1 LDVLKKG
8 NENPFLHGKAPKKH
22 FEFRPVLQPDPLNN
36 LTGERR
42 QEVVRLIGAQSKAEF
57 DKQLQNIRELLGRYN
72 PFQLLA
78 HLCYYDQLVLDGK
91 KDSEYEPIDQC
102 MVEWLQAL
110 VLMIPET
117 DLSQS
122 LDSIP
127 EGDVLTGLNA
137 SLHSVQQSYSMMRL
151 GKEHENSEAAVVAE
165 MMRQQTAFIRNDG
178 FPSQIRRLQEEV
190 FRSLDQEFER
200 REGYRLSDIVDV
212 LWKLSAV
219 VETRLNVDL
228 ELRRRILGQKTSD
241 KIIEQFAPV
250 IGQDAAKVKQEMAG
264 FFDDVKKVRVAIT
277 NHLDAHNFRF
287 FYFNESDIRAL
298 FRPDFPADKIGGVL
312 DALSLAWGSLK
323 DGNPEHFILDNPVW
337 NKPIIAVGNRTYF
350 FPIVGM
356 IQSFGLQVVEQFLK
370 LHPDLEKSYHDDV
383 RSDFLE
389 KRTET
394 ALRAAFPIAEIYRG
408 LKWTDENGVIW
419 ENDLLVLF
427 DTHAL
432 VFECKSGQMRAR
444 AQRGDIPALK
454 RELDKLVGDP
464 TRQGR
469 RFADFILAV
478 RGNIKLKDATGKV
491 RELSLGHIIRATTV
505 NVTMEYFGSLGA
517 QHHLLRESGLL
528 AADLAPAAT
537 IPLHDLE
544 CIFDILNEPAQ
555 VCHYLRRRAE
565 IEAANEMY
573 SDELSL
579 LATYLATSFDFG
591 EVEGNK
597 EHKFMLKSMG
607 DALIPYFMGKD
618 LHTPTPKP
626 QLRLAA
632 WWREMLTKFA
642 QTQFP
647 GWVEASYGLLCVGF
661 ERQKE
666 FEKATRGIKKEVK
679 HHWHTTHNDTVMMAV
694 GTAVCR
700 TVILTVSVKNKT
712 REEARLVVQERM
724 SHAAEKYKAT
734 RVLAVCV
741 SAATKV
747 HPYLGAYFWCPELEQ
762 LGSDGP
768 GIHLG

>member
-1 LDVLKKG
+1 MLKKG

-22 FEFRPVLQPDPLNN
+22 FEFKPVLQPDPFNN

-42 QEVVRLIGAQSKAEF
+42 QEAVRLIGAQSKAEF
-57 DKQLQNIRELLGRYN
+57 DKQLQIIRELLGRYN

-91 KDSEYEPIDQC
+91 RGSGYEPVDQC

-110 VLMIPET
+110 ILMIPET
-117 DLSQS
+117 AISQS

-137 SLHSVQQSYSMMRL
+137 SLHSVQQSYSLMRL
-151 GKEHENSEAAVVAE
+151 GKEHANSEAAVVAE
-165 MMRQQTAFIRNDG
+165 LMRQQTAFIRNDG
-178 FPSQIRRLQEEV
+178 FPSQIRRLQEEI
-190 FRSLDQEFER
+190 FRPLDQEFER
-200 REGYRLSDIVDV
+200 REGYRLSDIVDM
-212 LWKLSAV
+212 LWKISAV
-219 VETRLNVDL
+219 VETRLNEDL

-241 KIIEQFAPV
+241 KVVEQFAPI
-250 IGQDAAKVKQEMAG
+250 IGQDVAKVREDMAS
-264 FFDDVKKVRVAIT
+264 FFHDVKKVRVAIT
-277 NHLDAHNFRF
+277 NHLDGHNFRF
-287 FYFNESDIRAL
+287 FYFNDAEIRAL
-298 FRPDFPADKIGGVL
+298 FRSGFPDDKITGIL
-312 DALSLAWGSLK
+312 DALSMAWGSLK
-323 DGNPEHFILDNPVW
+323 DRNPEHFILDNPVW
-337 NKPIIAVGNRTYF
+337 SKPIIAIGNGTYL

-356 IQSFGLQVVEQFLK
+356 IQSFGLQIVERFLK
-370 LHPDLEKSYHDDV
+370 LHPDLEKKYHDDV
-383 RSDFLE
+383 RADYLE
-389 KRTET
+389 DRTEA
-394 ALRAAFPIAEIYRG
+394 ALRIAFPTAEVYRG
-408 LKWTDENGVIW
+408 LNWIDGNGVKW
-419 ENDLLVLF
+419 ENDLLVIL

-432 VFECKSGQMRAR
+432 VFECKSGQIRAR

-454 RELDKLVGDP
+454 RELEKLVGDP
-464 TRQGR
+464 TRQGK
-469 RFADFILAV
+469 RFADLLLAA
-478 RGNIKLKDATGKV
+478 RGELKLKDTTGKV
-491 RELSLGHIIRATTV
+491 CKLSLGRIIRATTV

-544 CIFDILNEPAQ
+544 CIFDILTEPAQ

-565 IEAANEMY
+565 IESANEMY

-579 LATYLATSFDFG
+579 LATYVATSFDFG

-597 EHKFMLKSMG
+597 EHKFVLKAMG

-626 QLRLAA
+626 QPRLTA

-647 GWVEASYGLLCVGF
+647 GWVEASYALLCVGF
-661 ERQKE
+661 EQQKK
-666 FEKATRGIKKEVK
+666 FEKATRNIKKEVK
-679 HHWHTTHNDTVMMAV
+679 HHWHTTHNDTVMMPI

-700 TVILTVSVKNKT
+700 TVVLTISVKNKT
-712 REEARLVVQERM
+712 REEARLVVQQRM
-724 SHAAEKYKAT
+724 SYAAEQYKAT
-734 RVLAVCV
+734 RVLAICV

-747 HPYLGAYFWCPELEQ
+747 HPYLGAYFWCLELEQ
-762 LGSDGP
+762 LGPDGP